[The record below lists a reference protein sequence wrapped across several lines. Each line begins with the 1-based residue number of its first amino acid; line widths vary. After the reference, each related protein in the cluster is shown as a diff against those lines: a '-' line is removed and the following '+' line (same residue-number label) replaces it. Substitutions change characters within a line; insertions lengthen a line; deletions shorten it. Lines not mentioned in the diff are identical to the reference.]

1 MTHTQA
7 DENNPEKDYVFTL
20 TGSLFYYLD
29 LSCRAIEAI
38 ISDRIIPKRKNP
50 LTL

>member
-7 DENNPEKDYVFTL
+7 DENNTEKDYVFTL